1 MRLNPISK
9 PIIIAHRGASGFR
22 PEHTL
27 AAYELAIDLGADF
40 IEPDLVSTK
49 DGILIA
55 RHENEI
61 SETTD
66 VAERAEF
73 ANRKTT
79 KSIDGKLR
87 EGWFA
92 EDFTLAEIKTLRAKE
107 RLPFRDRSFNG
118 LFEIPTLPEIIDL
131 AKRKS
136 AEIGRDIGIY
146 PETKHPTYFDSI
158 DLSLEEP
165 LIEILHNNGYN
176 KASDR
181 VFIQS
186 FEVANLQQLN
196 RLTELPLIQLLA
208 KEGQPFDF
216 VVNGDDRT
224 YQDLTKSPELAKIA
238 EYADG
243 IGPDK
248 RMILP
253 VDENGKLLSA
263 TSLIEDA
270 HAAGLLV
277 HPYTFRNEARY
288 LASDYNNH
296 PEAEYEQFFQLGVDG
311 LFSDFPNTA
320 LAGYEKLRVR

>member
-1 MRLNPISK
+1 MRLNPLSK

-27 AAYELAIDLGADF
+27 ASYELAIDLGADF
-40 IEPDLVSTK
+40 IEPDLVSTQ

-66 VAERAEF
+66 VAEHPEF
-73 ANRKTT
+73 ANRQTA
-79 KSIDGKLR
+79 KSIDGKII

-92 EDFTLAEIKTLRAKE
+92 EDFTLAEIKILRAKE
-107 RLPFRDRSFNG
+107 RLPFRDRSFDG
-118 LFEIPTLPEIIDL
+118 LFEIPTFQEIIAL

-136 AEIGRDIGIY
+136 AEVGRDIGIY

-165 LIEILHNNGYN
+165 LVEILHTNGYA
-176 KASDR
+176 KSSDR
-181 VFIQS
+181 IFIQS

-208 KEGQPFDF
+208 VEGKPFDF
-216 VVNGDDRT
+216 VVSGDDRT
-224 YQDLTKSPELAKIA
+224 YQDLTKPEELAKIA

-253 VDENGKLLSA
+253 LDKNGKLGSA
-263 TSLIEDA
+263 TSLIKDA
-270 HAAGLLV
+270 HAANLLV
-277 HPYTFRNEARY
+277 HPYTFRNESQY
-288 LASDYNNH
+288 LASEYKNY
-296 PEAEYEQFFQLGVDG
+296 PEAEYDRFFQLGVDG
-311 LFSDFPNTA
+311 VFSDFPNTA
-320 LAGYEKLRVR
+320 LAVTKFN